1 MKFVLRMA
9 WREMRSAWKRL
20 IFFFVCIA
28 LGTGSIVA
36 IRSAIRNFNDVIT
49 GDARGI
55 LTADIQL
62 DATRPWVPKVL
73 GIINTICAQPYVSGR
88 VETIE
93 AATMMRPADSSM
105 KTAILIELKG
115 IESPFP
121 FYGS

>member
-1 MKFVLRMA
+1 MKFILRMA

-20 IFFFVCIA
+20 IFFFLCIA

-62 DATRPWVPKVL
+62 DATRPWTPKIL
-73 GIINTICAQPYVSGR
+73 ETIHSITAQPYVMGR

-93 AATMMRPADSSM
+93 AATMIRPSDAS
-105 KTAILIELKG
+105 KQTA
-115 IESPFP
+115 
-121 FYGS
+121 